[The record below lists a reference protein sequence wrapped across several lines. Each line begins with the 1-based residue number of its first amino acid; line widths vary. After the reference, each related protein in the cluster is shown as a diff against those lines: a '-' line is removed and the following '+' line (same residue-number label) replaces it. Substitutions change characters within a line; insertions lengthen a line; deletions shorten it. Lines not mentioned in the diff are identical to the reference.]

1 MALAARGSC
10 AVGSAGSSAL
20 AREAVADGARESSRG
35 DADGAAR
42 GHHAAQDVD
51 GRHEARCRV
60 EAGSELRRL
69 RDMSGAERAEKKRR
83 RAGLFP
89 AKAAAQRE
97 KDVERK
103 QAAAARAWAQE
114 AAAAAAEAQEAAAA
128 ALEYTYLD
136 IASYADEL
144 DGTTAAGA
152 TAGEWRERA
161 ANVRAEKLTLEQADA
176 AQEAADE
183 AWMTARDKVAE
194 ERKAADRRGE
204 GWWRDLWSSEGMCE
218 AWQGPLPPYMSTVCA
233 CCRHEP
239 VMGGRDYDGT

>member
-1 MALAARGSC
+1 MVHESLPVETPTGQHVAITLHRMSTGGTRHAVEWKRDRSC
-10 AVGSAGSSAL
+10 ADCA
-20 AREAVADGARESSRG
+20 
-35 DADGAAR
+35 
-42 GHHAAQDVD
+42 
-51 GRHEARCRV
+51 
-60 EAGSELRRL
+60 
-69 RDMSGAERAEKKRR
+69 MSGAERAEKKRR
-83 RAGLFP
+83 RAALFP

-128 ALEYTYLD
+128 TLEDTYLD

-176 AQEAADE
+176 AQEAARE
-183 AWMTARDKVAE
+183 AWFTAHDKVAE
-194 ERKAADRRGE
+194 EREAAARRGE
-204 GWWRDLWSSEGMCE
+204 TWWRNLWSGSREYGMCE
-218 AWQGPLPPYMSTVCA
+218 AWQGPLPPYRSHVCA
-233 CCRHEP
+233 CCRQA
-239 VMGGRDYDGT
+239 